1 MMKIPALLT
10 AVAISLAVWVGPP
23 HTIEGCAEGLRRAK
37 ATHTL
42 GVIHECDGL
51 TKEQQD
57 EAVRRA
63 SS

>member
-1 MMKIPALLT
+1 MKTSALLM
-10 AVAISLAVWVGPP
+10 AVAIALAVWVGPT
-23 HTIEGCAEGLRRAK
+23 HTIEGCAEGLRLAK

-42 GVIHECDGL
+42 GVVHECDGL
-51 TKEQQD
+51 TKDQQD